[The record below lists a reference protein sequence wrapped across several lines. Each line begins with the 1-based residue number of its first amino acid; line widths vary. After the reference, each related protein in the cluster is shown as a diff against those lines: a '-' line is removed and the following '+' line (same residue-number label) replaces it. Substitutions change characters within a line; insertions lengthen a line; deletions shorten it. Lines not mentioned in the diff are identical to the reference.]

1 MMTPDSDNKKYRSI
15 FFAVV
20 NLMSM
25 VPVNSMLP
33 ISTTKKD
40 KIIMDV
46 VNGIE
51 GLYLWIS
58 TPE

>member
-1 MMTPDSDNKKYRSI
+1 MMTPDSDNKKYGNI

-25 VPVNSMLP
+25 APVNSMLP
-33 ISTTKKD
+33 ISTTKND
-40 KIIMDV
+40 TINTDA